1 MGARY
6 FLVLFLVFLVL
17 GLEAQGTP
25 LTQEDE
31 ASRPSLF
38 SQMQESLFSYWDTAK
53 TAAQGLYEKTYLP
66 SMDEKIRSFLFWRE
80 TSNSW
85 TAGAGEEIVQNPAA
99 TGLLTTPELPTS

>member
-66 SMDEKIRSFLFWRE
+66 SMDEKIRDVYSK
-80 TSNSW
+80 S
-85 TAGAGEEIVQNPAA
+85 TAAASTYAGIFTDQVLS
-99 TGLLTTPELPTS
+99 LLAGDE